1 MPVVLAQGGEEPVT
15 TMQGMTIASGTCMR
29 RSAAV
34 NSPGLVV
41 VNANAPVIR
50 QGSSMRMP
58 TASIGMM
65 DSHAPPPP
73 AGGSIRLSAS
83 SAA

>member
-1 MPVVLAQGGEEPVT
+1 MT
-15 TMQGMTIASGTCMR
+15 TMQGMMTASGTCMR

-58 TASIGMM
+58 TAIIGKMA
-65 DSHAPPPP
+65 SHAPRPSV
-73 AGGSIRLSAS
+73 GGSIRLSAS
-83 SAA
+83 SAP